1 MTNLRTLSLLCAV
14 CALALAVSSTEA
26 VFKPA
31 SAARRLAEDGPK
43 RVQGAPELLA
53 WGTKGESGEEGKGVV
68 GRASAARVV

>member
-53 WGTKGESGEEGKGVV
+53 WGTKGEWKGGKGG
-68 GRASAARVV
+68 GRASATRAL